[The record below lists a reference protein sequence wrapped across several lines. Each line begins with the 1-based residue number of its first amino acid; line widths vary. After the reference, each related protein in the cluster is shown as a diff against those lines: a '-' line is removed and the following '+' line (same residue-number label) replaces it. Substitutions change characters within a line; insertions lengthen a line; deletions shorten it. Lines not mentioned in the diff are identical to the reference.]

1 MTIEVP
7 RSFTIRSSFGKLK
20 ATVWGP
26 FTSWCQIKTHQ
37 PWFSLLWNRNSYIRG
52 GEKYFSKSF
61 TKKLI
66 FKGWTNR
73 VLDPGIVNGMGSC
86 QKKGTIEKQQKTQ
99 ICPIY
104 IPRTYPC
111 IIKKP
116 DDPNGS
122 SIDIF
127 WFVCTVHWKILFQ
140 KLNRY
145 TLLEIMNIKRE
156 VPRKT
161 STNFAYKMTQYL
173 QIITK
178 QF

>member
-86 QKKGTIEKQQKTQ
+86 QKKRYNRETTKDRDLSYIYSKNIPLHYKEAGWPEWEQHWHFL
-99 ICPIY
+99 ICMHCPLE
-104 IPRTYPC
+104 
-111 IIKKP
+111 
-116 DDPNGS
+116 D
-122 SIDIF
+122 
-127 WFVCTVHWKILFQ
+127 FVPK
-140 KLNRY
+140 
-145 TLLEIMNIKRE
+145 
-156 VPRKT
+156 
-161 STNFAYKMTQYL
+161 
-173 QIITK
+173 TK
-178 QF
+178 QIYSVRNHEYKKRSSKKNKYQLCI